1 MRKGTPGRRP
11 QGRDAAVLI
20 SDDYI
25 GRGISPIN
33 AKAWI
38 IPRNASLALG
48 SQYRLLCRLP
58 RNRASN

>member
-1 MRKGTPGRRP
+1 MEDWVDVRKAGMT
-11 QGRDAAVLI
+11 AVLI
-20 SDDYI
+20 GNDYI

-48 SQYRLLCRLP
+48 SPVIGYFVDYLAIGL
-58 RNRASN
+58 